1 MKQQGIKIKQSYKK
15 IIRFFAIQLIDFF
28 SRFYKVKRNK
38 IVVDNFFGQGFGG
51 NPKYI
56 IEELLKKNP
65 SLDIVWLTSPS
76 TKLSAFPS
84 NIRIV
89 KYGSIKAFYE
99 LGTARIWIDNIKN
112 NYKGRKRKGQFYLQT
127 WHGGIGF
134 KKVEKATE
142 DTLSNDYIRDS
153 KHDSKQIDLM
163 ISNSE
168 WVTQNYRNNFW
179 YDGKIVKTG
188 LPRND
193 VFFNDTEKIKE
204 KVKEFYNI
212 DPDTEIILYAPT
224 FRNYIS
230 IDEQTK
236 VCSFNYKKVIQAF
249 ENRFGKKFVLVKRMH
264 PNVADQI
271 PVIENN
277 NIKDG
282 SRYPDMQELLVASFA
297 LITDYSSSVF
307 DFMLKSDKI
316 FIFAK
321 DYDNYVLNER
331 KMEFS
336 IKKDLPF
343 SFSNNEKEL
352 ESNISL
358 FKDAETQKKVNEFKK
373 KVHLIDDGKASER
386 VSKIL
391 IKIVNS

>member
-1 MKQQGIKIKQSYKK
+1 MELKSLVKIGLLNLITLFSKLCK
-15 IIRFFAIQLIDFF
+15 IQN
-28 SRFYKVKRNK
+28 NK
-38 IVVDNFFGQGFGG
+38 IVVDNFSGQGFGD

-56 IEELLKKNP
+56 VEQLLKYRD
-65 SLDIVWLTSPS
+65 SLDIVWLVRNKKTSQF
-76 TKLSAFPS
+76 FPQG
-84 NIRIV
+84 IRLV
-89 KYGSIKAFYE
+89 KYYSFRSAYE
-99 LGTARIWIDNIKN
+99 LATAKIWIDDVKN
-112 NYKGRKRKGQFYLQT
+112 SYKPQKRKGQFYLQT

-134 KKVEKATE
+134 KKVEKAAE
-142 DTLSNDYIRDS
+142 DTLSETYIRDS

-179 YDGKIVKTG
+179 YNGKIVKTG

-193 VFFNDTEKIKE
+193 VFFNNTEKIKE

-230 IDEQTK
+230 IDEQTI

-249 ENRFGKKFVLVKRMH
+249 KNRFGKKFVLVKRMH

-277 NIKDG
+277 NLKDG

-321 DYDNYVLNER
+321 DYEQYIKEDR
-331 KMEFS
+331 KIEFN

-343 SFSNNEKEL
+343 VFSHNEDELLANINSFN
-352 ESNISL
+352 
-358 FKDAETQKKVNEFKK
+358 DQGMHKKVIEFKK
-373 KVHLIDDGKASER
+373 KVKLLDDGLASQRVSNILIDKKES
-386 VSKIL
+386 
-391 IKIVNS
+391 

>member
-1 MKQQGIKIKQSYKK
+1 MELKSLIKIGLLNLITLFSKLCK
-15 IIRFFAIQLIDFF
+15 IQN
-28 SRFYKVKRNK
+28 NK
-38 IVVDNFFGQGFGG
+38 IVVDNFSGQGFGD

-56 IEELLKKNP
+56 VEQLLKYRD
-65 SLDIVWLTSPS
+65 SLDIVWLVRNKKTSQF
-76 TKLSAFPS
+76 FPQG
-84 NIRIV
+84 IRLV
-89 KYGSIKAFYE
+89 KYYSFRSAYE
-99 LGTARIWIDNIKN
+99 LATAKIWIDDVKN
-112 NYKGRKRKGQFYLQT
+112 SYKPQKRKGQFYLQT

-134 KKVEKATE
+134 KKVEKAAE
-142 DTLSNDYIRDS
+142 DTLSETYIRDS

-179 YDGKIVKTG
+179 YNGKIVKTG

-193 VFFNDTEKIKE
+193 VFFNNTEKIKE

-230 IDEQTK
+230 IDEQTI

-249 ENRFGKKFVLVKRMH
+249 KNRFGKKFVLVKRMH

-321 DYDNYVLNER
+321 DYEQYIKEDR
-331 KMEFS
+331 KIEFN
-336 IKKDLPF
+336 IRKDLPF
-343 SFSNNEKEL
+343 VFSHNEDELLANINSFN
-352 ESNISL
+352 
-358 FKDAETQKKVNEFKK
+358 DQGMHKKVIEFKK
-373 KVHLIDDGKASER
+373 KVKLLDDGLASQRVSNILIDKKES
-386 VSKIL
+386 
-391 IKIVNS
+391 

>member
-1 MKQQGIKIKQSYKK
+1 MELKSLVKIGLLNLITLFSKLCK
-15 IIRFFAIQLIDFF
+15 IQN
-28 SRFYKVKRNK
+28 NK
-38 IVVDNFFGQGFGG
+38 IVVDNFSGQGFGD

-56 IEELLKKNP
+56 VEQLLKYRD
-65 SLDIVWLTSPS
+65 SLDIVWLVRNKKTSQF
-76 TKLSAFPS
+76 FPQG
-84 NIRIV
+84 IRLV
-89 KYGSIKAFYE
+89 KYHSFRSAYE
-99 LGTARIWIDNIKN
+99 LATAKIWIDDVKN
-112 NYKGRKRKGQFYLQT
+112 SYKPQKRKGQFYLQT

-134 KKVEKATE
+134 KKVEKAAE
-142 DTLSNDYIRDS
+142 DTLSETYIRDS

-179 YDGKIVKTG
+179 YNGKIVKTG

>member
-1 MKQQGIKIKQSYKK
+1 MLDLLKRKIKSYLIKNIR
-15 IIRFFAIQLIDFF
+15 II
-28 SRFYKVKRNK
+28 SRLCRINNKK
-38 IVVDNFFGQGFGG
+38 IVVDNFFGNGYGD

-56 IEELLKKNP
+56 VNYLIKNYP
-65 SLDIVWLTSPS
+65 NIVEIVWFVNDNVNRNN
-76 TKLSAFPS
+76 FP
-84 NIRIV
+84 NKIRLV
-89 KYGSIKAFYE
+89 KYNSIRAIYE
-99 LGTARIWIDNIKN
+99 LSTAHIWIDNIKN
-112 NYKGRKRKGQFYLQT
+112 NYKGRKRRGQFYLQT

-134 KKVEKATE
+134 KKVEKAAE
-142 DTLSNDYIRDS
+142 DTLSKNYIRDS
-153 KHDSKQIDLM
+153 KYDSKQIDLM

-193 VFFNDTEKIKE
+193 VFFNETEKVKE

-277 NIKDG
+277 SIKDG

-321 DYDNYVLNER
+321 DYEQYIKKDR
-331 KMEFS
+331 KIEFN
-336 IKKDLPF
+336 IRKDLPF
-343 SFSNNEKEL
+343 VFSHNEDELLANINSFNDQGVHEKIIEFEKKVKL
-352 ESNISL
+352 LDDGLASQRVSNIL
-358 FKDAETQKKVNEFKK
+358 IDKIKVN
-373 KVHLIDDGKASER
+373 
-386 VSKIL
+386 
-391 IKIVNS
+391 